1 MLATTRERERERE
14 REISLISVRPHDKHF
29 LFTLANDATV
39 RAASFQQAAICWQ
52 EHCRWF
58 DRKLNEAHPFYL
70 GLFEDAACG
79 YVRFTPCLDDADVM
93 ETSIAVHRAYRALG
107 IGTQLLSLACRKLL
121 AENEITSIS
130 AWVKRDNASSLRI
143 FEKNGFRQTHNAII
157 ENVEAVHFLYSI
169 RI

>member
-1 MLATTRERERERE
+1 
-14 REISLISVRPHDKHF
+14 
-29 LFTLANDATV
+29 
-39 RAASFQQAAICWQ
+39 
-52 EHCRWF
+52 
-58 DRKLNEAHPFYL
+58 
-70 GLFEDAACG
+70 
-79 YVRFTPCLDDADVM
+79 M